1 MTEQVETTKAA
12 TTETKICLIC
22 HKAVNASL
30 VKCPD
35 DGGDLINTKQDKLV
49 GEVFA
54 NRYRIISVIG
64 QGGMS
69 TVYKAQ
75 HTYMDRV
82 VAVKLLHPHLVSDPI
97 SVQRFQ
103 QEAKAA
109 ASLSHPNIITV
120 YDFGVTE
127 EGLAFLVMDYLE
139 GPSLGDLLDRTG
151 PVPADEAIDIFRQVL
166 KGLCHAH
173 RKGVVH
179 RDLKPRNMVLA
190 VDEDGSVQVK
200 IVDFGI
206 AKVIPQDGGESQHL
220 TQTGEV
226 FGSPIYMSPEQ
237 CSGMTL
243 DLRSD
248 IYSWGCVMYEIL
260 TGAPPFL
267 GKNAVET
274 MSMHVNDP
282 PPDFKQFAPNVVVPQ
297 EIQEVVINCLEKQ
310 PKKRYQTAGAVLDAL
325 PLAPGVIQ
333 SRVTQT
339 GTVAMKLSDMI
350 NSSST
355 TSGPVQGRSKTPRK
369 TRKHIIKISSR
380 TLATTFGVTLALMVG
395 LIAWFPFV
403 TQEDPGSPLQKMTWQ
418 FEVWLADYLMQKG
431 WPGMAGSVLDLAVSD
446 ARKLSGRSKQ
456 PNYDALILTLG
467 KQADIYLATGNAAKQ
482 EDVVEEIV
490 KLDRERWEGLGKQ
503 IIDDIYDS
511 HSYLKEIAKRGDSWQ
526 KHSAESR
533 LNWAGSTRRIVEVA
547 RRLDASYAYGLEYEL
562 LTHAE
567 DLLSYLYGNNF
578 IGLADIKEQIA
589 DCLLNQDRVGEI
601 ATKDLYGSIK
611 RIRYEH
617 ARATGRDETTDP
629 QYIRSEL
636 HLGQWERDRSN
647 FVEAEKN
654 LKDAIAHAEKC
665 KDFGPD
671 QLAEYYGSYADLL
684 AQLKQTQKAQMFKS
698 KADSLRT
705 RASDVC
711 LQEIKHHDYTSKH

>member
-1 MTEQVETTKAA
+1 MTEQVETTKTP
-12 TTETKICLIC
+12 TTETKVCLIC

-30 VKCPD
+30 LKCPD
-35 DGGDLINTKQDKLV
+35 DNGDLINTKQDKLV
-49 GEVFA
+49 GQVFA
-54 NRYRIISVIG
+54 NRYRIQSVIG

-120 YDFGVTE
+120 YDFGVTD

-151 PVPADEAIDIFRQVL
+151 SVPADEAIDIFRQVL

-237 CSGMTL
+237 CSGQTL

-248 IYSWGCVMYEIL
+248 IYSWGCVMFEVL
-260 TGAPPFL
+260 TGQPPFL

-282 PPDFKQFAPNVVVPQ
+282 PPAFKDVAPSVVVPQ
-297 EIQEVVINCLEKQ
+297 ELQDVIFGCLEKQ
-310 PKKRYQTAGAVLDAL
+310 PKKRFQTANQVLDAL
-325 PLAPGVIQ
+325 PALGSVQP
-333 SRVTQT
+333 RVTQA

-350 NSSST
+350 HSSPT
-355 TSGPVQGRSKTPRK
+355 TAGPIQGRSKTPRRTK
-369 TRKHIIKISSR
+369 KNVINVSSK
-380 TLATTFGVTLALMVG
+380 TLATIFGITLAFTFGLLAF
-395 LIAWFPFV
+395 FPFV
-403 TQEDPGSPLQKMTWQ
+403 QDEDPGSPLQKMTWQ
-418 FEVWLADYLMQKG
+418 FEMWLADYFTEKQWSGLAM
-431 WPGMAGSVLDLAVSD
+431 SVLDKAVVD
-446 ARKLSGRSKQ
+446 ARNFSGRNKQ
-456 PNYDALILTLG
+456 PNYEALILTLS
-467 KQADIYLATGNAAKQ
+467 KQADLSLLMGDAAKQ
-482 EDVVEEIV
+482 EDLVAELV
-490 KLDRERWEGLGKQ
+490 KLDRARWERLAKVELDNIFDAQTYLKQ
-503 IIDDIYDS
+503 IAQ
-511 HSYLKEIAKRGDSWQ
+511 KGDTWQ
-526 KHSAESR
+526 RHASEPR
-533 LNWAGSTRRIVEVA
+533 LNWAGSTRRIVEIA
-547 RRLDASYAYGLEYEL
+547 RRLDAVYAYGLEYEL
-562 LTHAE
+562 LIHAE
-567 DLLSYLYGNNF
+567 ELLVQLYGKDF
-578 IGLADIKEQIA
+578 IGLAEVKEQIA
-589 DCLLNQDRVGEI
+589 DCLLNQDRVAEI
-601 ATKDLYGSIK
+601 EKTDLFGKIKD
-611 RIRYEH
+611 IRFQH
-617 ARATGRDETTDP
+617 ARSIGRDETQDP
-629 QYIRSEL
+629 EYIRSEL
-636 HLGQWERDRSN
+636 HLGQWQRDRGR
-647 FVEAEKN
+647 FDEAKVTLE
-654 LKDAIAHAEKC
+654 LAIKHAEKC
-665 KDFGPD
+665 KKFGSD

-684 AQLKQTQKAQMFKS
+684 EQIKETEKAADLKQKANRLRA
-698 KADSLRT
+698 KAST
-705 RASDVC
+705 ECQSD
-711 LQEIKHHDYTSKH
+711 IKHHDYSSRH